1 MTAAPKLA
9 QLWWQAIGDASS
21 GAKTAQ
27 EAKVQAD
34 IRTISN
40 AAALYEID
48 HGVFP
53 ASVDDLVTQGS
64 DGKQYLQFK
73 PLTPDKGEY
82 QIADGVVSADYNN
95 KHFSS
100 DAASPQ
106 EGEA

>member
-1 MTAAPKLA
+1 MCIP
-9 QLWWQAIGDASS
+9 GPHFASFAVPRFS
-21 GAKTAQ
+21 SATKTAQ

-53 ASVDDLVTQGS
+53 ASIDDLVTKDS

-100 DAASPQ
+100 DAASAQ
-106 EGEA
+106 EGKG

>member
-1 MTAAPKLA
+1 MCIPGPHFRLLCRTSL
-9 QLWWQAIGDASS
+9 LFGDEDGPGS
-21 GAKTAQ
+21 Q
-27 EAKVQAD
+27 VQAD

-53 ASVDDLVTQGS
+53 ASIDDLVTKDS

-100 DAASPQ
+100 DAASAQ
-106 EGEA
+106 EGKG